1 MKRLFS
7 VLILFF
13 VLHTVSAQI
22 ETPPRKHFNVGV
34 FMGYGGASY
43 VPIPALD
50 IRYRGTNLRLAPGIR
65 YNGIGI
71 SQEIIP
77 ISKTFYNCYTIA
89 SFHYVIGDKDVHR
102 GVVTDFESYTLLA
115 GLKYYVGGR
124 FYTELQVGINKTIN
138 TTPGFYDSDP
148 TGPAFLFGFGI
159 NIFKNF
165 TKPNLE
171 E

>member
-1 MKRLFS
+1 MKHLFS
-7 VLILFF
+7 VLFLLL
-13 VLHTVSAQI
+13 VVHTVTAQI
-22 ETPPRKHFNVGV
+22 ETPPRKPFNVGV
-34 FMGYGGASY
+34 FIGYGGASY

-50 IRYRGTNLRLAPGIR
+50 VRYRGTNLRLAPGIR

-89 SFHYVIGDKDVHR
+89 SFHYVKGDLDKHR
-102 GVVTDFESYTLLA
+102 GVATDFESYSLLA

-138 TTPGFYDSDP
+138 TTPGYDDADP

-165 TKPNLE
+165 TPPSLDE
-171 E
+171 